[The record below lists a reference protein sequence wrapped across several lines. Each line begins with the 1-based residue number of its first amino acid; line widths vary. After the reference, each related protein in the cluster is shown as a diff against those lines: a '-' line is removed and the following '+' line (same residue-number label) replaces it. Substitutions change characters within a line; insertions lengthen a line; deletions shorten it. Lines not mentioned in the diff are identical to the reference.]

1 MRLLQKILLA
11 TDHRPASKE
20 ATATAARIAKAFGGR
35 VFLLHVVSDATPAPI
50 VLPFR
55 REIAEST
62 QRGYL
67 AQLEADDVEL
77 AESTIV
83 YGSPAARIV
92 RKAEELDADLVVIGA
107 GKRSEGDG
115 FVAGPVA
122 EAVMQHSRQP
132 VLAVLPGGP
141 AAAFRTIVCPVDGSA
156 VSRRGLTNA
165 IRLAKAFGGRLI
177 VLTVIPELSWL
188 GATVETG
195 VFIGAKKQHEANWRQ
210 DLAEF
215 MQSMNFAGVNFS
227 QDVRSGDPEREIARA
242 AREHGADVIVMG
254 ATGRSGLA
262 EMLMGSVT
270 RGVLQGLPCS
280 LLTVQDEDVLLR
292 ELSDEE
298 VRTGELL
305 YAEAKA
311 LLETG
316 AYEAALAKLDQAL
329 ARNPLHVPALEARAV
344 ACEKTGQHSRAERC
358 RRHAQALRQ
367 AVG

>member
-11 TDHRPASKE
+11 TDHRPASQE

-35 VFLLHVVSDATPAPI
+35 VFLMHVVNDATPAPV

-55 REIAEST
+55 KELAERTQRGYVEQLDAEGVEIAEST
-62 QRGYL
+62 
-67 AQLEADDVEL
+67 V
-77 AESTIV
+77 V

-92 RKAEELDADLVVIGA
+92 RKADDLDADLVVIGA
-107 GKRSEGDG
+107 GERLEGDG

-141 AAAFRTIVCPVDGSA
+141 PAAFRTIVCPVDCSD

-177 VLTVIPELSWL
+177 VLMVIPELSWL
-188 GATVETG
+188 GASVETG
-195 VFIGAKKQHEANWRQ
+195 VFVGAKKQHEANWRQ

-215 MQSMNFAGVNFS
+215 LRSIDFCGADWIQAVLAGEPEIEI
-227 QDVRSGDPEREIARA
+227 VRV
-242 AREHGADVIVMG
+242 ARERAADVIVMG

-262 EMLMGSVT
+262 AMLMGSVT
-270 RGVLQGLPCS
+270 RGVLQRLPCS
-280 LLTVQDEDVLLR
+280 LLTVQDEDVLLG
-292 ELSDEE
+292 EVNEE
-298 VRTGELL
+298 DLRTGDLL
-305 YAEAKA
+305 FAEGKA

-329 ARNPLHVPALEARAV
+329 ARNPVHVPALEARAV
-344 ACEKTGQHSRAERC
+344 ACDKTGQHARAERC
-358 RRHAQALRQ
+358 RRHARALRH
-367 AVG
+367 ATG